1 MTRVKKLKLELD
13 EATEFPI
20 LGISTGLGDHRFAW
34 LLNKYMNL
42 RFHKSFECFAIP
54 NKNKEIKS
62 YEYYIHENGEDQSK
76 YLLVKNKQNAS
87 VLFSQSEKLDF
98 FLIMREDYINEPEDL
113 IMKLR
118 KINGVIAVF
127 PFASSDFE
135 FSEYLND

>member
-13 EATEFPI
+13 EVTEFPI

-34 LLNKYMNL
+34 LLNKHMNL

-62 YEYYIHENGEDQSK
+62 YEYYIHENEEDQSK

-113 IMKLR
+113 IMRTQK
-118 KINGVIAVF
+118 N
-127 PFASSDFE
+127 
-135 FSEYLND
+135 

>member
-13 EATEFPI
+13 EVTEFPI
-20 LGISTGLGDHRFAW
+20 LGISTALGDHRFAW
-34 LLNKYMNL
+34 LLNKHMNL

-62 YEYYIHENGEDQSK
+62 YEYYIHENEEDQSK

-98 FLIMREDYINEPEDL
+98 FLIMREDYINDPEDL

-127 PFASSDFE
+127 PFSSGDFE

>member
-1 MTRVKKLKLELD
+1 MTRVKKLKLEMD
-13 EATEFPI
+13 EETEFPI

-127 PFASSDFE
+127 PFSSSDFE

>member
-62 YEYYIHENGEDQSK
+62 YEYYIHENEEDQSK

-127 PFASSDFE
+127 PFSSSDFE

>member
-13 EATEFPI
+13 EVTEFPI

-34 LLNKYMNL
+34 LLNKHMNL
-42 RFHKSFECFAIP
+42 RFHKSFEFFAIP

-62 YEYYIHENGEDQSK
+62 YEYYIHENEEDQSK

-127 PFASSDFE
+127 PFSSSDFE

>member
-1 MTRVKKLKLELD
+1 MTRVRKLKLELD
-13 EATEFPI
+13 EVIEFPI

-62 YEYYIHENGEDQSK
+62 YEYYIHENEEDQSK